1 MDTRITLREFSL
13 KVSNKKGTKFHIFY
27 GYDLSKSTP
36 MYYVKASIDG
46 KPASANK
53 AILNRVSKLG
63 IEPINHLISL
73 IGCDETGITANFYDE
88 ALNIINEHK
97 DDFNLNYLNVK
108 MITLLRLSDEK
119 NCASDRVKMDKAITK
134 IIQFISKGKSDK
146 AIRGVVIRYLNTHRL
161 RLLLDVRSTAQ
172 SLRKLFYKG
181 IELHGNHYT
190 VKKEGYLSE
199 VYYPTYYKRDMDL
212 IRASRIRIY
221 KEVLKKEYV
230 PVKD

>member
-13 KVSNKKGTKFHIFY
+13 RVANKKGNKFHILY
-27 GYDLSKSTP
+27 GYDLSKGTP
-36 MYYVKASIDG
+36 TYYVKASIDG
-46 KPASANK
+46 KPASSTK
-53 AILNRVSKLG
+53 AVLTRVSKLG

-73 IGCDETGITANFYDE
+73 IGCDETGIPSNFYDE
-88 ALNIINEHK
+88 ALE
-97 DDFNLNYLNVK
+97 L
-108 MITLLRLSDEK
+108 ITKHQSDYASAPLIEAMSELLRLSD
-119 NCASDRVKMDKAITK
+119 DKDLGKLDNALAK
-134 IIQFISKGKSDK
+134 IIQMFVQGKPEK
-146 AIRGVVIRYLNTHRL
+146 AIRGAVTRYLNTHRL

-190 VKKEGYLSE
+190 VKKEGYLNE
-199 VYYPTYYKRDMDL
+199 VHYPTYYKRDMDL

-221 KEVLKKEYV
+221 KEVLKKEYI